1 MQATLSERELI
12 QVAINREKTSFALY
26 SCAAVQ
32 AGSEKV
38 KKVFNRIARDELVH
52 LFTLLS
58 SFERVYP
65 ELCNEVNIIMPIP
78 EEVKVRRLAKIKESA
93 EALHGAIWEEQQ
105 SLQFYLQL
113 ANSVEDEGARIALQR
128 IVHDETDHIK
138 ALSSL
143 GTEEINE
150 ATVEEKRLH

>member
-1 MQATLSERELI
+1 MQTTLSGRELI
-12 QVAINREKTSFALY
+12 QLAINREKESFVLY
-26 SCAAVQ
+26 SRAAVQ

-58 SFERVYP
+58 RFEQVYP

-78 EEVKVRRLAKIKESA
+78 EEVEVKRLATINESA
-93 EALHGAIWEEQQ
+93 KALRCAIREEQQ

>member
-1 MQATLSERELI
+1 MQATLSERELT
-12 QVAINREKTSFALY
+12 QLAINREKASFGFY
-26 SCAAVQ
+26 CHAAVQ

-58 SFERVYP
+58 RFERIHP

-78 EEVKVRRLAKIKESA
+78 EEVEVRRLATINASTD
-93 EALHGAIWEEQQ
+93 ALQCAIQEEQQ

-113 ANSVEDEGARIALQR
+113 ANVAEDEGARIALQR
-128 IVHDETDHIK
+128 IIHDETNHIK

-143 GTEEINE
+143 RDEEIDE
-150 ATVEEKRLH
+150 ATVEEKRFH

>member
-1 MQATLSERELI
+1 MQATFSGRELI
-12 QVAINREKTSFALY
+12 QLAINREKESFVLY
-26 SCAAVQ
+26 SRAAAQ

-52 LFTLLS
+52 LFILLS
-58 SFERVYP
+58 RFERIYP

-78 EEVKVRRLAKIKESA
+78 EEAEVTRLAAVNKSA
-93 EALHGAIWEEQQ
+93 EALRSAIREEQQ

-113 ANSVEDEGARIALQR
+113 ANVVEDEGARVLHR
-128 IVHDETDHIK
+128 IIYDETNHIK
-138 ALSSL
+138 ALRSL
-143 GTEEINE
+143 GDEEIVE

>member
-1 MQATLSERELI
+1 MQATLSERDLI
-12 QVAINREKTSFALY
+12 QVAINQEKTSFALY
-26 SCAAVQ
+26 SRAAVQ

-58 SFERVYP
+58 RFERVYP

-78 EEVKVRRLAKIKESA
+78 EEVKVMRLATIKESA
-93 EALHGAIWEEQQ
+93 EALHGAIREEQQ